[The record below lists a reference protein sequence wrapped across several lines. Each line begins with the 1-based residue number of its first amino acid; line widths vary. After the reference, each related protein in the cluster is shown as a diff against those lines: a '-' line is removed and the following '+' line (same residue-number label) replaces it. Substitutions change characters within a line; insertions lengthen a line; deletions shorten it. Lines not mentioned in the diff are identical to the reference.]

1 MMRLIIISI
10 TIMIS
15 MTNLALPSNA
25 IGNVNWQLLE
35 ENELGKEWLDL
46 GSIKKIN
53 SNEISVLTKY
63 YEKPSEIKEKGET
76 SLYVMRINCEEKTFR
91 DTSINGFPNLNSKW
105 RTSNDDELIDIVIS
119 KSCSEK

>member
-1 MMRLIIISI
+1 MKPIIILISLTI
-10 TIMIS
+10 TFI
-15 MTNLALPSNA
+15 NLVLPANA
-25 IGNVNWQLLE
+25 IGDVNWQLLK
-35 ENELGKEWLDL
+35 ENEIGKEWLDL
-46 GSIKKIN
+46 GSIRKLN
-53 SNEISVLTKY
+53 SKEISVLTKY

-105 RTSNDDELIDIVIS
+105 RTSNDDELIDVVIS